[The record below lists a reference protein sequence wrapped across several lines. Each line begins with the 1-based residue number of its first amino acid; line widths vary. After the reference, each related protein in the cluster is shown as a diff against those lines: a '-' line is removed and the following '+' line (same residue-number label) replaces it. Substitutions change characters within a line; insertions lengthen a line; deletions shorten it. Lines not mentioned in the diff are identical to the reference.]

1 MIQRICKAAFYCP
14 HFILW
19 FLGLV
24 SVAALAAALTSQY
37 AFGLRPCELCIFQR
51 IPYAVVIL
59 LSMLGL
65 VATKQMGAKYGAFNI
80 FLCGVALLINSGIAF
95 YHVGVEEGWWT
106 SGCSLPNLSAQSV
119 DDMMNA
125 IKSAPA
131 VSCSAKPWSLFGITM
146 AGYNLVL
153 CAGLGLYSIFA
164 SIMVTRKANG
174 V

>member
-1 MIQRICKAAFYCP
+1 MISKLFRAAFTCP

-19 FLGLV
+19 GLGII
-24 SVAALAAALTSQY
+24 SIAALTAALISQY
-37 AFGLRPCELCIFQR
+37 AFGLRPCELCIYQR

-59 LSMLGL
+59 LAVLGI

-80 FLCGVALLINSGIAF
+80 FLCGIALLINSGIAF

-106 SGCSLPNLSAQSV
+106 SGCSIGNLASQSV
-119 DDMMNA
+119 DDLMNT

-131 VSCSAKPWSLFGITM
+131 VSCSAKPWTLFRVSM

-153 CAGLGLYSIFA
+153 CAGLGIYSIIA
-164 SIMVTRKANG
+164 SITVTRKANG
-174 V
+174 L